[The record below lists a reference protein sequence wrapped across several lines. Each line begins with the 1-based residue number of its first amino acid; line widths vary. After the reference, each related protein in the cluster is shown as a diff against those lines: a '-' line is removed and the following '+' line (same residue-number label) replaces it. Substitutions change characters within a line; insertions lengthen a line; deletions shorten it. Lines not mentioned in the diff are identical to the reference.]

1 MNLVGQPT
9 QSVYIVSLVR
19 ITNNYTL
26 GKDRDEVPR
35 LQQKRKKT
43 KRKARATYSMM
54 IREKRPSKGGSR
66 RGVKPAR
73 LGLKNVGIP
82 PPQVLK
88 MFFF

>member
-1 MNLVGQPT
+1 MRCPASSRRERRQRGRPG
-9 QSVYIVSLVR
+9 VY
-19 ITNNYTL
+19 NYTL

-54 IREKRPSKGGSR
+54 IREKRPSKGGRR

-82 PPQVLK
+82 PPTSA
-88 MFFF
+88 